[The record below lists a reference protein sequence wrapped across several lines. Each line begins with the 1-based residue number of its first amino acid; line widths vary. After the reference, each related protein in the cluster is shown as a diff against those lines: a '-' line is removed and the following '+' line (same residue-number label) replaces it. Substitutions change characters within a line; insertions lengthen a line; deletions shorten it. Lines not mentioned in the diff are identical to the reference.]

1 MRRQLVCLFVVILRR
16 AQAGCA
22 MSHLQNRGGA
32 LPVGYLARRLD
43 GAREPLSRRRLAP
56 TVDSR
61 RIHPGPH
68 ADSPG
73 SRRTHGSACRR
84 APGPPG
90 KQAPLA
96 ARLETGTVLRHLRDP
111 SPPCAQPPKRGQF
124 RCQVTRVPVR
134 LSAYPGFPIGV
145 SFSTPAGYFTHL
157 HRTEHDP
164 TRVAPCCNPAWERT
178 PGLSPLVSACLCVAR
193 FGTPGAESGS
203 EVIKHVRRK
212 RDGERENRPGA
223 FRPEAWR

>member
-1 MRRQLVCLFVVILRR
+1 MFVCCDLETRPGRLCYV
-16 AQAGCA
+16 APPEPGGCT
-22 MSHLQNRGGA
+22 SGRLLGP
-32 LPVGYLARRLD
+32 PVGRCTRT
-43 GAREPLSRRRLAP
+43 PLQAP
-56 TVDSR
+56 TCPYGGFSPEAVWP
-61 RIHPGPH
+61 IHPEPH

-73 SRRTHGSACRR
+73 PPEGHTGRPAVEPR
-84 APGPPG
+84 APQGGEPPWRPVL
-90 KQAPLA
+90 KRVPCFA
-96 ARLETGTVLRHLRDP
+96 TYGTPHR
-111 SPPCAQPPKRGQF
+111 PPEGWL

-164 TRVAPCCNPAWERT
+164 TRVAPCCNLAWERT

-223 FRPEAWR
+223 FRPEAWRR

>member
-1 MRRQLVCLFVVILRR
+1 ML
-16 AQAGCA
+16 
-22 MSHLQNRGGA
+22 HLQNRGGA

-43 GAREPLSRRRLAP
+43 GAREPLSRRRLALRWILAGGRMADP
-56 TVDSR
+56 
-61 RIHPGPH
+61 PGAACGLPRV
-68 ADSPG
+68 PG
-73 SRRTHGSACRR
+73 GTHGSACRR

-90 KQAPLA
+90 RRAPLA

-111 SPPCAQPPKRGQF
+111 SPPPKRGQF
-124 RCQVTRVPVR
+124 RRQVTRVPVR

>member
-1 MRRQLVCLFVVILRR
+1 MLD
-16 AQAGCA
+16 
-22 MSHLQNRGGA
+22 LQNRGGA

-43 GAREPLSRRRLAP
+43 GAREPLSWRRLPLRWILAGGRTIERP
-56 TVDSR
+56 IGP
-61 RIHPGPH
+61 IHPEPH
-68 ADSPG
+68 AGSPG
-73 SRRTHGSACRR
+73 SRRTRGSACCR

-90 KQAPLA
+90 RRAPLA

-111 SPPCAQPPKRGQF
+111 SPPPQRGQF
-124 RCQVTRVPVR
+124 RRQVTRVPVR

-157 HRTEHDP
+157 HRTEHDT
-164 TRVAPCCNPAWERT
+164 TRVAPCCNLAWERT

-212 RDGERENRPGA
+212 RDGERENRPVA

>member
-1 MRRQLVCLFVVILRR
+1 MLD
-16 AQAGCA
+16 
-22 MSHLQNRGGA
+22 LQNRGGA

-56 TVDSR
+56 TVDYR

-73 SRRTHGSACRR
+73 SPEGRTGRPAVEPR
-84 APGPPG
+84 APRRRVPCFATYGTPHRPP
-90 KQAPLA
+90 
-96 ARLETGTVLRHLRDP
+96 
-111 SPPCAQPPKRGQF
+111 RGGSSG
-124 RCQVTRVPVR
+124 RQVTRVPVR

>member
-1 MRRQLVCLFVVILRR
+1 MQKS
-16 AQAGCA
+16 A
-22 MSHLQNRGGA
+22 
-32 LPVGYLARRLD
+32 
-43 GAREPLSRRRLAP
+43 
-56 TVDSR
+56 
-61 RIHPGPH
+61 PGPPVLRWVIAGGPRPFH
-68 ADSPG
+68 PRPAACRPP
-73 SRRTHGSACRR
+73 RVTRETHGSACCR

-90 KQAPLA
+90 RQAPLE

-111 SPPCAQPPKRGQF
+111 SPPPKRGQF

-157 HRTEHDP
+157 HRTGNDP

-203 EVIKHVRRK
+203 EVIKHVRRR

>member
-1 MRRQLVCLFVVILRR
+1 MLD
-16 AQAGCA
+16 
-22 MSHLQNRGGA
+22 LQNRGGA

-43 GAREPLSRRRLAP
+43 GAREPLSRRRLPLRWILAGGRTTERP
-56 TVDSR
+56 IGP
-61 RIHPGPH
+61 IHPEPH

-73 SRRTHGSACRR
+73 SPEGHTGRPAVEPR
-84 APGPPG
+84 APQGGEPPWRPVL
-90 KQAPLA
+90 KRVPCFA
-96 ARLETGTVLRHLRDP
+96 TYGTPHRPPEGWLRR
-111 SPPCAQPPKRGQF
+111 
-124 RCQVTRVPVR
+124 QVTRVPVR

-178 PGLSPLVSACLCVAR
+178 PGLSPLVSVCLCVAR

-223 FRPEAWR
+223 FRPEAWRR

>member
-1 MRRQLVCLFVVILRR
+1 MADPPGAACRLPRIP
-16 AQAGCA
+16 
-22 MSHLQNRGGA
+22 GG
-32 LPVGYLARRLD
+32 
-43 GAREPLSRRRLAP
+43 
-56 TVDSR
+56 
-61 RIHPGPH
+61 
-68 ADSPG
+68 
-73 SRRTHGSACRR
+73 THGSACRR

-90 KQAPLA
+90 RRAPLA

-111 SPPCAQPPKRGQF
+111 SPPPKRGQF
-124 RCQVTRVPVR
+124 RRRVTRVPVR

-157 HRTEHDP
+157 HRTGNDP
-164 TRVAPCCNPAWERT
+164 TRVAPCCNLAWERT

-223 FRPEAWR
+223 FRPEAWAVNSSYCPLNKRPTFSVRSTFTPRAEGSNHNQK

>member
-1 MRRQLVCLFVVILRR
+1 
-16 AQAGCA
+16 

-61 RIHPGPH
+61 RRPYGRSTRSRMQTPPGPGEH
-68 ADSPG
+68 TGRPAVEP
-73 SRRTHGSACRR
+73 R
-84 APGPPG
+84 APQGGEPPWRPVL
-90 KQAPLA
+90 KRVPCFA
-96 ARLETGTVLRHLRDP
+96 TYGTPHR
-111 SPPCAQPPKRGQF
+111 PPEGWF
-124 RCQVTRVPVR
+124 RRRVTRVPVR

-157 HRTEHDP
+157 HRTGNDP

-203 EVIKHVRRK
+203 EVIKHVRRN
-212 RDGERENRPGA
+212 GTEREKTDPGPFAPRPGG
-223 FRPEAWR
+223 ELVVLST

>member
-1 MRRQLVCLFVVILRR
+1 
-16 AQAGCA
+16 

-43 GAREPLSRRRLAP
+43 GAREPLSRRRLPLRWILA
-56 TVDSR
+56 
-61 RIHPGPH
+61 
-68 ADSPG
+68 G
-73 SRRTHGSACRR
+73 STRGRMQTCCRR
-84 APGPPG
+84 APGPPS
-90 KQAPLA
+90 P
-96 ARLETGTVLRHLRDP
+96 GTVLRHLRGP
-111 SPPCAQPPKRGQF
+111 SPPPKRGQF

-178 PGLSPLVSACLCVAR
+178 PGLSPLVSALSLLA
-193 FGTPGAESGS
+193 PGLALLALRAG
-203 EVIKHVRRK
+203 V
-212 RDGERENRPGA
+212 G
-223 FRPEAWR
+223 

>member
-1 MRRQLVCLFVVILRR
+1 MKRVPCFATYGTPHRPPEGWLRR
-16 AQAGCA
+16 
-22 MSHLQNRGGA
+22 
-32 LPVGYLARRLD
+32 
-43 GAREPLSRRRLAP
+43 
-56 TVDSR
+56 
-61 RIHPGPH
+61 
-68 ADSPG
+68 
-73 SRRTHGSACRR
+73 
-84 APGPPG
+84 
-90 KQAPLA
+90 
-96 ARLETGTVLRHLRDP
+96 
-111 SPPCAQPPKRGQF
+111 
-124 RCQVTRVPVR
+124 QVTRVPVR

-178 PGLSPLVSACLCVAR
+178 PGLSPLVSVCLCVAR

-223 FRPEAWR
+223 FRPEAWRR

>member
-1 MRRQLVCLFVVILRR
+1 
-16 AQAGCA
+16 

-43 GAREPLSRRRLAP
+43 GAREPLSRRRPVPA
-56 TVDSR
+56 VDYR

-68 ADSPG
+68 ADLPG
-73 SRRTHGSACRR
+73 SREKRTGRPAVEPR
-84 APGPPG
+84 APQGGKPPWRPVL
-90 KQAPLA
+90 KRVPCFA
-96 ARLETGTVLRHLRDP
+96 TYGTPHR
-111 SPPCAQPPKRGQF
+111 PPEGWL

-164 TRVAPCCNPAWERT
+164 TRVAPCCNLAWERT

-223 FRPEAWR
+223 FRPGAWWTGELVVLSN